1 MFLLLA
7 MIRHPSDTELVRR
20 FKDGDRGAYTEIV
33 KRYQDRVY
41 TLAFRWMRNDQI
53 AREVA
58 QDVFLA
64 LYRALA
70 NFRGD
75 AKLSTWIHR
84 VVVNHCKNRRL
95 YRKRRQSDR
104 HEPLEGRRAASD
116 DDVPARQ
123 FAHEG
128 PGADAGVHRS
138 EAEALVREALDQLDE
153 EQRMIIV
160 LRDVEDLGYE
170 EIAELLGVARGTV
183 KSRLHRAR
191 ASLARVL
198 SRRIDKRDV
207 IG

>member
-1 MFLLLA
+1 MTLLLA
-7 MIRHPSDTELVRR
+7 MIRHPSDTELVQR
-20 FKDGDRGAYTEIV
+20 FKDGDRSAYAEIV
-33 KRYQDRVY
+33 RRYQDKVY
-41 TLAFRWMRNDQI
+41 NLSFRWMHNDQI
-53 AREVA
+53 AREVS

-64 LYRALA
+64 LYRSLA

-95 YRKRRQSDR
+95 YRRRRQTDQ
-104 HEPLEGRRAASD
+104 HEPLEGKRID

-123 FAHEG
+123 LAHDG
-128 PGADAGVHRS
+128 PGADAGRNRS
-138 EAEALVREALDQLDE
+138 EAEVLVHEALDQMDE

-160 LRDVEDLGYE
+160 LRDIEDLGYD
-170 EIAELLGVARGTV
+170 EIAEILDIARGTV

-191 ASLARVL
+191 GTLARVL

-207 IG
+207 I

>member
-1 MFLLLA
+1 MTLLLA
-7 MIRHPSDTELVRR
+7 MIRHPSDTVLVQR
-20 FKDGDRGAYTEIV
+20 FKDGDRSAYAEIV
-33 KRYQDRVY
+33 RRYQDKVY
-41 TLAFRWMRNDQI
+41 TLAYRWMHNDQI
-53 AREVA
+53 AREVS

-64 LYRALA
+64 LYRSLA

-95 YRKRRQSDR
+95 YRRRRQTDQ
-104 HEPLEGRRAASD
+104 HEPLEGKRID

-123 FAHEG
+123 LAHDG
-128 PGADAGVHRS
+128 PGADAGMHRS
-138 EAEALVREALDQLDE
+138 EAEVLVHEALAQMDE

-160 LRDVEDLGYE
+160 LRDIEDLGYD
-170 EIAELLGVARGTV
+170 EIAEILDIARGTV

-191 ASLARVL
+191 GTLARVL

-207 IG
+207 I